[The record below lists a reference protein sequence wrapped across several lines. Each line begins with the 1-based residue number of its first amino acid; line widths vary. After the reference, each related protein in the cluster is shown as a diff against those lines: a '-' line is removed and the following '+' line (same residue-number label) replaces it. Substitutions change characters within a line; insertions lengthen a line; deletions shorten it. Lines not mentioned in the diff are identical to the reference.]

1 MDAEGIG
8 DQRKRIAAVVCTGW
22 PLLVNIAKPYML
34 FLRGFQ
40 FSDLCLSG
48 NGTRE
53 GGARIRV
60 IPRDQEQRREIDVAN
75 KTAKVVRFH
84 ALGGPEVLK
93 IQEEPI
99 PEPGKGEVRLDV
111 KAIGLNRAEVMF
123 RKGQYLESPGLPSKL
138 GYEAAG
144 VVAAVGPDVDK
155 SWLGKKASTVPAF
168 LMTQYGVYGEVALV
182 PASALAVYPEKLTP
196 EEGTSIWMQYLTAYG
211 ALIAHAQITRGD
223 FVIITAASSSVGIAA
238 IEMVKAEGAISI
250 AATRTSKKK
259 VTLLEVGATHVI
271 ATQEEDFVA
280 RVKEI
285 TGGRGARVIF
295 DPIAGKGIELLG
307 QAAAVGGTIFEYGAL
322 APEPTPFPLFTALSK
337 GLSVR
342 GYTLREILS
351 VPKLRARAEQ
361 YVSDRVEAGNF
372 KPRIDRVF
380 PFAEIVEAHR
390 YMESNEQIGK
400 IVVTV

>member
-1 MDAEGIG
+1 
-8 DQRKRIAAVVCTGW
+8 VV
-22 PLLVNIAKPYML
+22 
-34 FLRGFQ
+34 
-40 FSDLCLSG
+40 
-48 NGTRE
+48 
-53 GGARIRV
+53 
-60 IPRDQEQRREIDVAN
+60 N

-84 ALGGPEVLK
+84 TLGGPEVLK

-99 PEPGKGEVRLDV
+99 PEPGKGEVRLNV

-155 SWLGKKASTVPAF
+155 NWLGKKASTVPAF
-168 LMTQYGVYGEVALV
+168 LMTHYGVYGEVAIV
-182 PASALAVYPEKLTP
+182 PASALAVYPEGLTP

-211 ALIAHAQITRGD
+211 ALIEHAQITKGD

-250 AATRTSKKK
+250 ATTRTSKKK
-259 VTLLEVGATHVI
+259 ATLVEIGATHVI
-271 ATQEEDFVA
+271 ATQEEDFLA

-285 TGGRGARVIF
+285 TDGKGARVIF
-295 DPIAGKGIELLG
+295 DPIAGKGIELLA

-322 APEPTPFPLFTALSK
+322 APEPTPFPLFTSLSK

-351 VPKLRARAEQ
+351 VPKLRAKAEQ
-361 YVSDRVEAGNF
+361 YVFDSVKAGEF

-390 YMESNEQIGK
+390 YMESNQQIGK

>member
-1 MDAEGIG
+1 MG
-8 DQRKRIAAVVCTGW
+8 
-22 PLLVNIAKPYML
+22 
-34 FLRGFQ
+34 
-40 FSDLCLSG
+40 
-48 NGTRE
+48 
-53 GGARIRV
+53 
-60 IPRDQEQRREIDVAN
+60 VAN

-84 ALGGPEVLK
+84 TLGGPEVLK

-99 PEPGKGEVRLDV
+99 PEPGKGEVRLNV

-123 RKGQYLESPGLPSKL
+123 RKGRYLESPVLPSKL

-168 LMTQYGVYGEVALV
+168 LMTHYGVYGEVAIV
-182 PASALAVYPEKLTP
+182 PASALAAYPDKLTP

-211 ALIAHAQITRGD
+211 ALIAHAQITKRD

-238 IEMVKAEGAISI
+238 IQLVKAEGAISI
-250 AATRTSKKK
+250 ATTRTSKKK
-259 VTLLEVGATHVI
+259 ATLVEVGATHVI
-271 ATQEEDFVA
+271 ATQEEEFLA

-285 TGGRGARVIF
+285 TGDKGARVIF
-295 DPIAGKGIELLG
+295 DPIAGKGVELLA
-307 QAAAVGGTIFEYGAL
+307 QAAAVGGTVFEYGAL

-337 GLSVR
+337 GLSIR
-342 GYTLREILS
+342 GYTLREVLYDR
-351 VPKLRARAEQ
+351 KLRAKAEE
-361 YVSDRVEAGNF
+361 YVFDHVKTGTF